1 MILIPVMESMDG
13 ILSELSGL
21 IDVLEKN
28 GTELK
33 NDSISFVRKLEA
45 AAEKYRL
52 PIASQLSV
60 IRGKLV
66 CGAPKPENTVLN
78 RREYRALEKSFILSQ
93 LEAVNDCVNGCLEDS
108 RRVFAECEKLACQVT
123 VRLKAKGELEG
134 YEAAS
139 LNGGGIMALASRDG
153 ELAPIVV
160 HIAGLAGA
168 LNTKIIFDKTMSLS
182 GLYDPEEN
190 Q

>member
-1 MILIPVMESMDG
+1 MMESMDG
-13 ILSELSGL
+13 ILNELPGL
-21 IDVLEKN
+21 IDKLGENEGDLKKN
-28 GTELK
+28 
-33 NDSISFVRKLEA
+33 SISFVQKLET

-52 PIASQLSV
+52 PIAPQLSV
-60 IRGKLV
+60 IRGRLI
-66 CGAPKPENTVLN
+66 CGAPKPENTLLN
-78 RREYRALEKSFILSQ
+78 RREYRALQKSFILSQ
-93 LEAVNDCVNGCLEDS
+93 LEAVNDCVNGYLADS
-108 RRVFAECEKLACQVT
+108 RKVFAECERLACQVT
-123 VRLKAKGELEG
+123 VRLKAKGELDN
-134 YEAAS
+134 YEAANLS
-139 LNGGGIMALASRDG
+139 GGEIMALASRDG